1 MIKNTTTLISMVT
14 AKMAETQGRI
24 DELKTGDVSEN
35 TKRTQTFKLRRDLK
49 MMNIILDLLSDE
61 DVNEDDFKSIF
72 TLTEQRKQ
80 ESVVVQKGD
89 KITDLLQKYADKR
102 DLMTKLTK
110 ACESA
115 GLTMN
120 YQTGFIE

>member
-1 MIKNTTTLISMVT
+1 MMKNTSTLISMVT
-14 AKMAETQGRI
+14 AKMAETLGRI

-49 MMNIILDLLSDE
+49 MMNIILHLLSDKNV
-61 DVNEDDFKSIF
+61 DEDDFKSVF

-110 ACESA
+110 ACENA

>member
-1 MIKNTTTLISMVT
+1 MMKNTTTLISMVT

-49 MMNIILDLLSDE
+49 MMNIILDLLSDK
-61 DVNEDDFKSIF
+61 DVNADDFKSVF

-102 DLMTKLTK
+102 DLMTKLMK